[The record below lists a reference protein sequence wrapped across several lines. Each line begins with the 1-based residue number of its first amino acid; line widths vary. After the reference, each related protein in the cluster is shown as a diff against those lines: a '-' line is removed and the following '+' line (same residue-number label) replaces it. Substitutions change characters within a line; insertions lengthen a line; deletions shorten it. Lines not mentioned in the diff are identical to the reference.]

1 MRLSEVNKEIE
12 KNKKE
17 TKMVGIFLAVVFL
30 VAELCFLGIGYK
42 FKDYD
47 GLGAMTFIMLVSMG
61 IGIPKI
67 YKESQKEHKTLIE
80 KRTKL
85 EQDEQFIKR
94 RVVIYEAADD
104 EQKKQLHRAY
114 FDVNT
119 AYKANFLGSM
129 DLVCSTLTKMQM
141 KKRVNST
148 AYGIAGTAA
157 GGTALGY
164 VAHLEAERRND
175 EIDRHNSELWK
186 KSFQQEMEGERKQKA
201 AKKQIEESEARLKEL
216 ESEIERTK
224 DVELK
229 NWSYENYKDYDWSK
243 VGRQSHIVTIEGVE
257 YNVDGKGIGLSPVV
271 DKE

>member
-30 VAELCFLGIGYK
+30 VAELCFFGIGYK

-47 GLGAMTFIMLVSMG
+47 GLGAMTFIMLVIMG

-94 RVVIYEAADD
+94 RVGIYEAADD

-164 VAHLEAERRND
+164 VAHLEAERRKGFFD
-175 EIDRHNSELWK
+175 
-186 KSFQQEMEGERKQKA
+186 F
-201 AKKQIEESEARLKEL
+201 EEKICDNKL
-216 ESEIERTK
+216 ES
-224 DVELK
+224 K
-229 NWSYENYKDYDWSK
+229 N
-243 VGRQSHIVTIEGVE
+243 
-257 YNVDGKGIGLSPVV
+257 LL
-271 DKE
+271 

>member
-17 TKMVGIFLAVVFL
+17 TKMIGIFLAVVFL

-42 FKDYD
+42 FKEYD
-47 GLGAMTFIMLVSMG
+47 GLGAMTFIMLVIMG

-94 RVVIYEAADD
+94 RVGIYEAADD

-129 DLVCSTLTKMQM
+129 DLVSFALSCKDFCRWAGVSKNTYE
-141 KKRVNST
+141 T
-148 AYGIAGTAA
+148 AVKELI
-157 GGTALGY
+157 
-164 VAHLEAERRND
+164 ERSYLVRKEEGSNVYIFYEMPQND
-175 EIDRHNSELWK
+175 EVIMIENPAGSVSE
-186 KSFQQEMEGERKQKA
+186 KQA
-201 AKKQIEESEARLKEL
+201 FCF
-216 ESEIERTK
+216 
-224 DVELK
+224 
-229 NWSYENYKDYDWSK
+229 
-243 VGRQSHIVTIEGVE
+243 
-257 YNVDGKGIGLSPVV
+257 
-271 DKE
+271 

>member
-30 VAELCFLGIGYK
+30 VAELCFFGIGYK

-47 GLGAMTFIMLVSMG
+47 GLGAMTFIMLVIMG

-94 RVVIYEAADD
+94 RVGIYEAADD

-114 FDVNT
+114 FDVNET
-119 AYKANFLGSM
+119 AVKELIERSYLVRKEEGSNVYIFYEM
-129 DLVCSTLTKMQM
+129 PQ
-141 KKRVNST
+141 
-148 AYGIAGTAA
+148 
-157 GGTALGY
+157 
-164 VAHLEAERRND
+164 ND
-175 EIDRHNSELWK
+175 EVIMIENPAGSVSE
-186 KSFQQEMEGERKQKA
+186 KQA
-201 AKKQIEESEARLKEL
+201 FCF
-216 ESEIERTK
+216 
-224 DVELK
+224 
-229 NWSYENYKDYDWSK
+229 
-243 VGRQSHIVTIEGVE
+243 
-257 YNVDGKGIGLSPVV
+257 
-271 DKE
+271 

>member
-1 MRLSEVNKEIE
+1 MRVSEINKEIE
-12 KNKKE
+12 KGEKWCKWGIIF
-17 TKMVGIFLAVVFL
+17 MVTLFAAV
-30 VAELCFLGIGYK
+30 ELFELWFSYKIGY
-42 FKDYD
+42 YD
-47 GLGAMTFIMLVSMG
+47 GELTFMMLV
-61 IGIPKI
+61 IGVPVGVFAYINTKKSIKP
-67 YKESQKEHKTLIE
+67 LIE

-94 RVVIYEAADD
+94 RVGIYEAADD

-243 VGRQSHIVTIEGVE
+243 VGRQSRIVTIEGVE